1 MAHNDTMDFPK
12 AFKEFLNEYSFIDN
26 EEIYTNK
33 SELIQTF
40 RVEQGYEH
48 FEKII
53 RADEKKKAID
63 EFIDVVL
70 NRHILTK
77 GNKEALKFILECA
90 KKDMLKD
97 SNDNRKES
105 KK

>member
-12 AFKEFLNEYSFIDN
+12 TFKEFLNEYSFIDN

-53 RADEKKKAID
+53 RADERRKTLYELENKIRIWDNNVKAIPNYVWKCIK
-63 EFIDVVL
+63 EM
-70 NRHILTK
+70 K
-77 GNKEALKFILECA
+77 GNTEK
-90 KKDMLKD
+90 
-97 SNDNRKES
+97 
-105 KK
+105 